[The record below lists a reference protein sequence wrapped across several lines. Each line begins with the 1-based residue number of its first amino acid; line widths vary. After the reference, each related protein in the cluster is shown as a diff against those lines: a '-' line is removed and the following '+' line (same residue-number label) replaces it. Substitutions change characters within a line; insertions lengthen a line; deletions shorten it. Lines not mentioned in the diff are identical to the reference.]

1 MESNQPKKDESF
13 QFFFEKSKKNSKSL
27 KNYVQLIYKILKD
40 YNNIF
45 SEYKSISNDYI
56 KKLNNL
62 SSKYTGYISSY
73 EKELI
78 NQEDKYKD
86 LLKLIQRIPE
96 IFNLQITKLKSI
108 QVVSDECCEDNN
120 ELQKNNKQY
129 EELQKEFDSKEK
141 NMNKIF
147 SDLEYNKKNLFDT
160 YRNVE
165 DTLKNTILETDEKVR
180 KINEIIIMNSQN
192 INEKEQLYSKSN
204 KDLNKHQKDYFT
216 CYDKLISFS
225 ENIFK
230 SSLDALKSKITSFVS
245 IFFNISKNEY
255 NSSEQL
261 IKNISEI
268 DTKIDYSSILSDLT
282 EKINCNFTIDKY
294 VPNIINNNYIED
306 KNKKYNHIKL
316 QKENN
321 YFIKDNTIY
330 LRKEDVYEIMKNMYG
345 QFQFVDEKYF
355 NLAKEKK
362 KIQIKNLTDKL
373 LSFGIKSNIFS
384 FNEIT
389 PIKDKEV
396 NLLIS
401 SLDKPEYRFDFLKV
415 FNLFRTKGLCEFPQR
430 EFEFT
435 KKIFLFI
442 AEKIKEE
449 TDVLSSKLI
458 LILAQTFYTKE
469 NDEKIYLFKY
479 LKNHEMFLNLEVW
492 DKYLASSIEDDLTRA
507 KVDVSNINL
516 EVNDSNKSVVI
527 NNVLIA
533 HLFSFCHNMIEF
545 GMKIENI
552 KKIIDPVIKKYN
564 LTEDSI
570 NQINGLIENEL
581 NGQIK
586 EDS

>member
-40 YNNIF
+40 YNTIF

-56 KKLNNL
+56 KKLTNL

-78 NQEDKYKD
+78 IQDDKYKD

-204 KDLNKHQKDYFT
+204 KDLNKYQKEYFA

-355 NLAKEKK
+355 DLAKEKK

-430 EFEFT
+430 EFKYFCLLL
-435 KKIFLFI
+435 KKL
-442 AEKIKEE
+442 KK
-449 TDVLSSKLI
+449 KPM
-458 LILAQTFYTKE
+458 FY
-469 NDEKIYLFKY
+469 L
-479 LKNHEMFLNLEVW
+479 LN
-492 DKYLASSIEDDLTRA
+492 
-507 KVDVSNINL
+507 
-516 EVNDSNKSVVI
+516 
-527 NNVLIA
+527 
-533 HLFSFCHNMIEF
+533 
-545 GMKIENI
+545 
-552 KKIIDPVIKKYN
+552 
-564 LTEDSI
+564 
-570 NQINGLIENEL
+570 
-581 NGQIK
+581 
-586 EDS
+586 